1 MIYIGVCFQTRH
13 GGLLPAR
20 ADILGTV
27 GRGGDSAALHGAQES
42 AQERHSGQ
50 VSNKIDKY

>member
-50 VSNKIDKY
+50 VENKIGKY

>member
-50 VSNKIDKY
+50 ISNKIDKY

>member
-27 GRGGDSAALHGAQES
+27 GRGGDSAALHGAQEP

-50 VSNKIDKY
+50 V

>member
-27 GRGGDSAALHGAQES
+27 GRGGDSAALHGAQEP
-42 AQERHSGQ
+42 AQECHSGQ
-50 VSNKIDKY
+50 VLSIFEKY